1 MMIDPARKNNDSG
14 APSISRPLRN
24 GWETTSR
31 SSGWKIKP
39 RRAFAPIAA
48 LALVVSATAHLGR
61 AQLGNMDAPA
71 KPRAYVVYAAEP
83 QSVPAAR
90 SALLQLRFQ
99 IVPGFHINS
108 HTPKSE
114 LLIPTT
120 LTLEPATGV
129 KPGAPVYPAG
139 QPYSFPSVPGDKL
152 DVYAGNFTIRLPV
165 VATPGDHTMDAT
177 LKFQACDNAS
187 CYPPKSLPIK
197 IVFTAK

>member
-1 MMIDPARKNNDSG
+1 MKVTRLSQA
-14 APSISRPLRN
+14 
-24 GWETTSR
+24 
-31 SSGWKIKP
+31 
-39 RRAFAPIAA
+39 RRAFVSIAA
-48 LALVVSATAHLGR
+48 LALAAGAT
-61 AQLGNMDAPA
+61 AQLGSAQFGSMDAPA
-71 KPRAYVVYAAEP
+71 KPRATVLYAAEP

-90 SALLQLRFQ
+90 RAMLELRFQ

-120 LTLEPATGV
+120 LNLEPETGV

-139 QPYSFPSVPGDKL
+139 QLYSFPSVPGEKL
-152 DVYAGNFTIRLPV
+152 DVYAGNFIIRLPV
-165 VATPGDHTMDAT
+165 MATPGDHTMDAT
-177 LKFQACDNAS
+177 LKYQACDNAS

>member
-1 MMIDPARKNNDSG
+1 MKVTRLIQ
-14 APSISRPLRN
+14 
-24 GWETTSR
+24 T
-31 SSGWKIKP
+31 
-39 RRAFAPIAA
+39 RRAFASIAA
-48 LALVVSATAHLGR
+48 LALVTGAAAQLGS
-61 AQLGNMDAPA
+61 AQLGNMDTPA
-71 KPRAYVVYAAEP
+71 KPRATVLYAAEP

-90 SALLQLRFQ
+90 RAVLELRFQ
-99 IVPGFHINS
+99 IIPGFHINS

-120 LTLEPATGV
+120 FTLEPATGV
-129 KPGAPVYPAG
+129 KPGAPIYPAG

-165 VATPGDHTMDAT
+165 VATQGDHAMDAT
-177 LKFQACDNAS
+177 LRYQACDNAS